1 MVSVRRYHR
10 FLLTLIA
17 VSAAAAVTGII
28 LLTLGISMPGTIALI
43 AGIMVGS
50 VAGMEWRCREK
61 PARTV
66 FVHPPTIPAIEVVVI
81 PAQGEITNI
90 K

>member
-10 FLLTLIA
+10 FLLTMIA
-17 VSAAAAVTGII
+17 VAAAAAVTGII
-28 LLTLGISMPGTIALI
+28 LLILGISMPGTIALI

-66 FVHPPTIPAIEVVVI
+66 FVHPPTIKVVVI